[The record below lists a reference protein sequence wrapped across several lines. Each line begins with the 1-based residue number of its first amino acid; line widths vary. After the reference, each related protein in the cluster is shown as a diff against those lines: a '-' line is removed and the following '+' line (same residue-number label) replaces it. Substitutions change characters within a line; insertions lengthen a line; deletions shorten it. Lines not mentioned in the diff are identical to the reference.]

1 MHAET
6 KEKIEKH
13 IRKHRASG
21 GKAMAHEMHAKGK
34 GAESAD
40 RGNDDAE
47 KDIKEKPA
55 RRNLAVKVYAES
67 EAKKIKK
74 GGRIER
80 KEGGK
85 AEGHMAHHH
94 AGRKA
99 RASGGSCSEDHPFT
113 TANKG
118 TPAKGRGV
126 ERESEGRDA

>member
-1 MHAET
+1 MRAET

-21 GKAMAHEMHAKGK
+21 GKAEAHEMHAKGK

-40 RGNDDAE
+40 RGTDDAE
-47 KDIKEKPA
+47 KDIKDKPGK
-55 RRNLAVKVYAES
+55 RNLGLKVFAES
-67 EAKKIKK
+67 EAKRVKK
-74 GGRIER
+74 GGRVER

-99 RASGGSCSEDHPFT
+99 RASGGYCSEDNPFT

-118 TPAKGRGV
+118 TPAKGRKI

>member
-6 KEKIEKH
+6 KAKIEKH
-13 IRKHRASG
+13 IRRHRASG
-21 GKAMAHEMHAKGK
+21 GKAEAHEMHAKGK

-40 RGNDDAE
+40 MGTDDAE
-47 KDIKEKPA
+47 KDSKDKPS
-55 RRNLAVKVYAES
+55 RRNLATNIYTES

-99 RASGGSCSEDHPFT
+99 RASGGGCEANPFT
-113 TANKG
+113 SANKG
-118 TPAKGRGV
+118 TPPKGRGV